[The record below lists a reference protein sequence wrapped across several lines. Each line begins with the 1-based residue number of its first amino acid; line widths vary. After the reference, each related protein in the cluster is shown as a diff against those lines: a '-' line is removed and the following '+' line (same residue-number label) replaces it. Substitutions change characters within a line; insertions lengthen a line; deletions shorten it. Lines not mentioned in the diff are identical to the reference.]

1 VRNHCNVFGSQE
13 LSKNVLCVSG
23 SVIMLE
29 KSIVVLQLVWT
40 FSWNALSQSLQTLT
54 VNLAIDGL
62 TRGYKFLVDNAWDVK
77 KINMNFSLL
86 RI

>member
-1 VRNHCNVFGSQE
+1 
-13 LSKNVLCVSG
+13 
-23 SVIMLE
+23 MLE

-86 RI
+86 RIWRPFFVCGEFGDIHWDDYCLVSVS